1 MRIISLDQNVV
12 SNLVKNGDDPFW
24 RDLREQLL
32 AGVKAGKLLCP
43 IPKETI
49 AETIPCSRDV
59 RIRIRDL
66 QQELSLG
73 FSFKPFGVIEGQ
85 ETLALVRSGAD
96 TFPYER
102 IVWHSVE
109 NDALAQAKANEM
121 RDARDLMRRRMDPF
135 PHSPDQNGL
144 TVKEFRNRVIT
155 ERAGSFYRQIE
166 RVIAGQ
172 PLDPSD
178 DLQFALCR
186 FLISRA
192 VTKAELERLRD
203 RILTHEWEAI
213 RLISFAAALGAL
225 LDHGRIRGRKYSVN
239 DEIDICRISI
249 ALHCSAMMITEKSMT
264 YLVRQLGKEVGEPL
278 DVFAVSERETIKTS
292 LETVLAQ

>member
-12 SNLVKNGDDPFW
+12 SNLVKGGDDPFW
-24 RDLREQLL
+24 RDLREDLL

-59 RIRIRDL
+59 RIKIRGL

-73 FSFKPFGVIEGQ
+73 LSFKPFGVIEGQ
-85 ETLALVRSGAD
+85 ETLALVRSGVD
-96 TFPYER
+96 TCPYER

-109 NDALAQAKANEM
+109 NDALAQAKTNGM
-121 RDARDLMRRRMDPF
+121 RNAQDLIRRRMDSFAP
-135 PHSPDQNGL
+135 SPDQNGL
-144 TVKEFRNRVIT
+144 PLKETRNRVIT

-178 DLQFALCR
+178 DLQLALCR

-203 RILTHEWEAI
+203 RILTHQWEAI
-213 RLISFAAALGAL
+213 PLVFFAAALGAL

-239 DEIDICRISI
+239 DETDIHRISV
-249 ALHCSAMMITEKSMT
+249 ALHCSAMMITERSMA
-264 YLVRQLGKEVGEPL
+264 YLVKQLEKEVGEPL
-278 DVFAVSERETIKTS
+278 DVVSMSEREAIKTS
-292 LETVLAQ
+292 LEMALAQ